1 MQKNY
6 SLYYTIAAPGQIE
19 GYGSPG
25 IRTFKNSAADVLWSN
40 TIAVPS
46 SVDSNAT
53 YSVTLTGATTGAGS
67 TYGLGGA
74 PYPFGTTFTAT
85 YTTGSS
91 DTQASVAAGLL
102 LAIRQQGS
110 PNGMF
115 NYVVPTLS
123 GSTITLTSR
132 YAGQN
137 YTIASPSNATTTN
150 DLTIGTAVASAYS
163 SPIPFGRFVVSSTS
177 GPVDQPSFAR
187 LPATASNVVVR
198 GVTVAPR
205 AAAVKNVVGPTGQA
219 FYYPDEAMD
228 VYVRTADTTGIWVLC
243 DNTVLNTTLSS
254 ALYIDCNTSG
264 KLGQL
269 TATATSNLA
278 VPSGVTLVQGFTP
291 TAVAG
296 ENVCLV
302 TVNV

>member
-25 IRTFKNSAADVLWSN
+25 IRTFKNSASDVLWSN
-40 TIAVPS
+40 TIAIPS

-53 YSVTLTGATTGAGS
+53 YSVTLTGGTPGLDGTLIPYGS
-67 TYGLGGA
+67 V
-74 PYPFGTTFTAT
+74 FTAT

-91 DTQASVAAGLL
+91 DTQASVASGLL

-115 NYVVPTLS
+115 NYVIPTLS

-137 YTIASPSNATTTN
+137 YTIASPSNSVTTN
-150 DLTIGTAVASAYS
+150 KLTLGTAVSAAYS
-163 SPIPFGRFVVSSTS
+163 TPIPFGRFVVGSTS
-177 GPVDQPSFAR
+177 GPVVQPVYAR
-187 LPATASNVVVR
+187 LPATSSNVVVR
-198 GVTVAPR
+198 GVTIAPR
-205 AAAVKNVVGPTGQA
+205 TAAVKNAVGPTGQA
-219 FYYPDEAMD
+219 YYYPDEAMD
-228 VYVRTADTTGIWVLC
+228 VIVRSADTTGIWVLC

-269 TATATSNLA
+269 TATSTSNLV
-278 VPSGVTLVQGFTP
+278 VPSGVILVQGFTP

-296 ENVCLV
+296 EYVCCV
-302 TVNV
+302 SVNL